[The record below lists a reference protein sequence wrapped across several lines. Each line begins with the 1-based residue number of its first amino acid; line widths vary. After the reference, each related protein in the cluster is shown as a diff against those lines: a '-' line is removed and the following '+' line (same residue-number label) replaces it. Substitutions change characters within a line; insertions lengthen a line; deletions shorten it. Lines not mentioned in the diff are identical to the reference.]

1 MEQYLL
7 SEPGLRRQD
16 LDTGTSASLPRTANA
31 LETLNSEMLVEPL
44 PSMQSLTQSVASDA
58 KRDKVTKA
66 LITAQL
72 MVKDLELVR
81 KERAVEEQRAW
92 QLRGQLATVEKLL
105 GLSGLAAWRLVPGD
119 VKGFT
124 IDADRI
130 ANRQA
135 DLQQRDKSWVST
147 ARLLAGCPKDQ
158 VEADIWHK
166 VNDFL
171 DGFGYETAESTD
183 FEQFFR
189 ISAESKTLKVRVARV
204 RYIMELIEI
213 EEKARR
219 LVVQAIERER
229 HLHLIEDR
237 NIQNVF
243 QQAEFREELRRF
255 VGCIA
260 HLNSVAN
267 VRRKGRDDLGMEV
280 LLDAMQTLCRCDDQE
295 KGGENSEKLAAAR
308 ILAKDVLDSFTA
320 MREYLR
326 EVGRCLERV
335 DPHLC
340 NNAGL
345 VARLVDWEESWEV
358 GTRYVQQEKMLTAVC
373 DLVAEVRSAQRI
385 VPALA
390 QMCEECDV
398 EMFMVMPR
406 LAWLRFLDKPTQL
419 QGLFK
424 SLLPHRFEVNPDTE
438 KLADA
443 ELANLMRKFDETKE
457 LLMSTMSPK
466 QGGQLQSSQEATWK
480 MLVKRVVNGASS
492 EDTYKWIEPSLREP
506 AEKAVED
513 LMRDLEAWSMELARH
528 CPEDWNQCCG
538 ILVQCLSGSEK
549 ESTKAPFRV

>member
-1 MEQYLL
+1 MFRKLWSKDGDAYSSQEEAAVIRLASAHSRLMMESGRVNTKSEAGFNACALFLECLDATERAMHLDAAPRKYRALFTINYRALFPDEARNYRVDVLEASVEQYAVIWVNGDKFEFSAEAMRRAEALQRCWADLAVLL
-7 SEPGLRRQD
+7 
-16 LDTGTSASLPRTANA
+16 
-31 LETLNSEMLVEPL
+31 
-44 PSMQSLTQSVASDA
+44 
-58 KRDKVTKA
+58 
-66 LITAQL
+66 
-72 MVKDLELVR
+72 
-81 KERAVEEQRAW
+81 ERWNTEQ
-92 QLRGQLATVEKLL
+92 GK
-105 GLSGLAAWRLVPGD
+105 
-119 VKGFT
+119 
-124 IDADRI
+124 
-130 ANRQA
+130 ANRPS
-135 DLQQRDKSWVST
+135 R
-147 ARLLAGCPKDQ
+147 C
-158 VEADIWHK
+158 DIRSALVALDSAWASFEHK
-166 VNDFL
+166 
-171 DGFGYETAESTD
+171 
-183 FEQFFR
+183 
-189 ISAESKTLKVRVARV
+189 
-204 RYIMELIEI
+204 YIMELIEI

-229 HLHLIEDR
+229 HLDSIEDR
-237 NIQNVF
+237 KMQNVF

-255 VGCIA
+255 VACIA

-280 LLDAMQTLCRCDDQE
+280 LLDAMQTLCRCDDEE

-308 ILAKDVLDSFTA
+308 ILAKDVVDSFTA

-326 EVGRCLERV
+326 EVSRCLERV

-406 LAWLRFLDKPTQL
+406 LAWLRFLEKPTQL

-424 SLLPHRFEVNPDTE
+424 SLLPHRFEINPDTE

-443 ELANLMRKFDETKE
+443 ELANLMRKFEETKE
-457 LLMSTMSPK
+457 LLMGTMSPK

>member
-1 MEQYLL
+1 MFRKLWSKDGDAYSSQEEAAVIRLASAHSRLMMESGRVNTKSEAGFNSCALFLECLDATERAMHLDAAPRKYRASFTINYRALFPDEARNYRVDVLEASVEQYAVIWVNGDKFEFSAEAMRRAEALQRCWADLAVLL
-7 SEPGLRRQD
+7 ERWNTEQGK
-16 LDTGTSASLPRTANA
+16 ANR
-31 LETLNSEMLVEPL
+31 
-44 PSMQSLTQSVASDA
+44 PSRCDI
-58 KRDKVTKA
+58 R
-66 LITAQL
+66 
-72 MVKDLELVR
+72 
-81 KERAVEEQRAW
+81 
-92 QLRGQLATVEKLL
+92 
-105 GLSGLAAWRLVPGD
+105 SGLVALDSAWAS
-119 VKGFT
+119 F
-124 IDADRI
+124 
-130 ANRQA
+130 
-135 DLQQRDKSWVST
+135 
-147 ARLLAGCPKDQ
+147 
-158 VEADIWHK
+158 EHK
-166 VNDFL
+166 
-171 DGFGYETAESTD
+171 
-183 FEQFFR
+183 
-189 ISAESKTLKVRVARV
+189 
-204 RYIMELIEI
+204 YIMELIEI

-219 LVVQAIERER
+219 LVVQAIEKER

-237 NIQNVF
+237 NMQNVF

-267 VRRKGRDDLGMEV
+267 VRRKGRDDLGMEA
-280 LLDAMQTLCRCDDQE
+280 LLDAIQTLCRCDDQE

-326 EVGRCLERV
+326 EVSRCLERV

-345 VARLVDWEESWEV
+345 VARLVDWEESLEV

-424 SLLPHRFEVNPDTE
+424 SLLPHRFEINPDTE

-443 ELANLMRKFDETKE
+443 ELANLMRKFEETKE
-457 LLMSTMSPK
+457 LLMGTMSPK
-466 QGGQLQSSQEATWK
+466 QGGHLQSSQEATWQ

-506 AEKAVED
+506 VEKAVED